1 MSALCGMAKRLSYL
15 RRRAERD
22 PLVFFSPTP
31 PQLSFINDPSPIKA
45 LIGGNQVGKTM
56 ATCALLLYH
65 CLGRHPT
72 LKTDPP
78 PIEAWLITHSHEQ
91 SRTIQQK
98 LYNMIPKEELD
109 PSCEFVRGKGFRGLA
124 PLVKFRNGSIIRI
137 KTANQGLGLA
147 SSTCSYVAIDEPVDQ
162 STMNELVA
170 RVSRGGAGG
179 KRGTVSISLTPVGG
193 VDVTY
198 IKEMIERGLISAHYA
213 PLTVEATT
221 PIGLPQGFL
230 LSQEQIDQVT
240 QSYLP
245 YDREARINGS
255 FDVAP
260 IGVVF
265 ENFIPEMISS
275 QPVPRG
281 GDYRFCVGIDHGSSP
296 GSQVAI
302 LSCVDMR
309 DPQNP
314 RIYCLGEY
322 TSGHAPPE
330 HHAQAILEMLKKSG
344 VDPNI
349 CTWTGDGEHRGRDSY
364 RMSNI
369 MLMRAF
375 ESILGYPPRNL
386 PFSIRRA
393 RKARHSVY
401 VGASIIHSIMSRK
414 HFWIR
419 PECSQLIKSIQN
431 WTMKRTQKERS
442 TDFFQ
447 HAIDALRYGLLP
459 IVDYRPISP
468 TTIRVY

>member
-1 MSALCGMAKRLSYL
+1 MSSLCGMAQRLYWL
-15 RRRAERD
+15 RKKAEND
-22 PLVFFSPTP
+22 PLRYFSPTP
-31 PQLSFINDPSPIKA
+31 PQLSFINDKSPIKA

-65 CLGRHPT
+65 CLGKHPT

-98 LYNMIPKEELD
+98 LYDMIPKEELD

-124 PLVKFRNGSIIRI
+124 PICKFKNGSLIRI

-193 VDVTY
+193 VDVRY

-221 PIGLPQGFL
+221 PIGLPQGYL
-230 LSQEQIDQVT
+230 LSQEQIDEIT
-240 QSYLP
+240 RAYLP
-245 YDREARINGS
+245 YDREQRITGS

-296 GSQVAI
+296 GSQVAL

-314 RIYCLGEY
+314 RVYCLSEY

-330 HHAQAILEMLKKSG
+330 HHAQAILEMLKKNG
-344 VDPNI
+344 VDPNL
-349 CTWTGDGEHRGRDSY
+349 CTWTGDGEHRGRDQY

-386 PFSIRRA
+386 PFTIRRA
-393 RKARHSVY
+393 RKGRHSVY
-401 VGASIIHSIMSRK
+401 VGASMIHSIMSRK
-414 HFWIR
+414 HFWVR
-419 PECSQLIKSIQN
+419 PDCAQLIKSIQN
-431 WTMKRTQKERS
+431 WTMKRTQSERS
-442 TDFFQ
+442 RDPFG
-447 HAIDALRYGLLP
+447 HSIDALRYGILP
-459 IVDYRPISP
+459 ILDYRPQSP
-468 TTIRVY
+468 QKIRVY

>member
-1 MSALCGMAKRLSYL
+1 MAQRLSWL
-15 RRRAERD
+15 KKRSQND
-22 PLVFFSPTP
+22 PLRYYRPTP
-31 PQLSFINDPSPIKA
+31 PQRDYLADKAPIKA

-65 CLGRHPT
+65 CLGRHPYY
-72 LKTDPP
+72 KTDPP

-98 LYNMIPKEELD
+98 LYDMIPKDDLSPD
-109 PSCEFVRGKGFRGLA
+109 CEFVRGKGFRGLA

-147 SSTCSYVAIDEPVDQ
+147 SSTCNIVAVDEPVEQ
-162 STMNELVA
+162 STMNELIA

-179 KRGTVSISLTPVGG
+179 KRGTVAISLTPVGG

-198 IKEMIERGLISAHYA
+198 IKEMIERGLISSHRA

-221 PIGLPQGFL
+221 PIGLPKGYL
-230 LSQEQIDQVT
+230 LSQEQIDKIT
-240 QSYLP
+240 QAYLP

-265 ENFIPEMISS
+265 ENFSEDMISAQS
-275 QPVPRG
+275 VPRG
-281 GDYRFCVGIDHGSSP
+281 GDYRFCVGIDHGSNP

-309 DPQNP
+309 DQQNP
-314 RIYCLGEY
+314 RVFVLAEY
-322 TSGHAPPE
+322 VSGQAPPE
-330 HHAQAILEMLKKSG
+330 HHAQAILEMLRKHG
-344 VDPNI
+344 VDPNLAR
-349 CTWTGDGEHRGRDSY
+349 WTGDGEHRGRDQY

-375 ESILGYPPRNL
+375 ESILGYPPRGL
-386 PFSIRRA
+386 PFTVHRA
-393 RKARHSVY
+393 RKGRHSVY
-401 VGASIIHSIMSRK
+401 VGASILHAIMSRK

-419 PECSQLIKSIQN
+419 PECEKTVKSIQS
-431 WTMKRTQKERS
+431 WTMKRTQSARS
-442 TDFFQ
+442 RDPHG

-459 IVDYRPISP
+459 ILDYRPNIP
-468 TTIRVY
+468 QQIRVY

>member
-1 MSALCGMAKRLSYL
+1 MNSLGGMAQRLAWL
-15 RRRAERD
+15 RKRAEND
-22 PLVFFSPTP
+22 PLRYFSPTP
-31 PQLSFINDPSPIKA
+31 PQRAYLADKSPIKE
-45 LIGGNQVGKTM
+45 LIGGNQVGKTL

-65 CLGRHPT
+65 CLGRHPHY
-72 LKTDPP
+72 KTDPP

-98 LYNMIPKEELD
+98 LYDMIPKEELD

-124 PLVKFRNGSIIRI
+124 PLVKFKNGSIIRI

-147 SSTCSYVAIDEPVDQ
+147 SSTCNLVAVDEPVEQ
-162 STMNELVA
+162 GTMNELIA

-179 KRGTVSISLTPVGG
+179 KRGTVAISLTPVGG

-198 IKEMIERGLISAHYA
+198 IKEMIQRGLISCHRA
-213 PLTVEATT
+213 PLTVDATT
-221 PIGLPQGFL
+221 PIGLPKGFL
-230 LSQEQIDQVT
+230 LSQEQIDKIT
-240 QSYLP
+240 EAYLP

-265 ENFIPEMISS
+265 ENFEQEMISS

-281 GDYRFCVGIDHGSSP
+281 GDYRFCIGIDHGSNP
-296 GSQVAI
+296 GSQVAV

-309 DPQNP
+309 DQQNP
-314 RIYCLGEY
+314 RIFVLGEY
-322 TSGHAPPE
+322 TSGQAPPE
-330 HHAQAILEMLKKSG
+330 HHAQAILEMLKKYG
-344 VDPNI
+344 VDPNLAL
-349 CTWTGDGEHRGRDSY
+349 WTGDGEHRGRDQY

-375 ESILGYPPRNL
+375 ESILGYPPRGL
-386 PFSIRRA
+386 PFTVRRA
-393 RKARHSVY
+393 RKGRHSVY
-401 VGASIIHSIMSRK
+401 FGASILHAIMSRK

-419 PECSQLIKSIQN
+419 PECEQTIKSIQR
-431 WTMKRTQKERS
+431 WTMKRTQSARS
-442 TDFFQ
+442 RDADQ

-459 IVDYRPISP
+459 ILDYKPIIP
-468 TTIRVY
+468 QKIKVY